1 MKNLT
6 GGSFV
11 AERDLETKGDRDMQ
25 KELTYEDI
33 QIGDTATFSKT
44 ISEFDIYQFAG
55 ITGDFNPMHINE
67 EFADTTIFEDRIA
80 HGLLTGS
87 FISTVLGMKLPGPN
101 SIYLSQSFTF
111 TAPVKIGDTI
121 TAKVEVIE
129 KQDEKKFIKLKTQV
143 WNQHKKMVVDG
154 EALVMKKYLS
164 NKQ

>member
-1 MKNLT
+1 MKNLR

-11 AERDLETKGDRDMQ
+11 AESYLEIKGDRDMQ

-101 SIYLSQSFTF
+101 SIYLSQSFSF

-164 NKQ
+164 NKK

>member
-1 MKNLT
+1 MK
-6 GGSFV
+6 
-11 AERDLETKGDRDMQ
+11 KGDRDMQ

-33 QIGDTATFSKT
+33 QIGDTAIFSKT

-67 EFADTTIFEDRIA
+67 EFADTTIFQDRIA

-101 SIYLSQSFTF
+101 SIYLSQSFKF

-121 TAKVEVIE
+121 TATVEVIE
-129 KQDEKKFIKLKTQV
+129 KHDDKKIIKLKTQV
-143 WNQHKKMVVDG
+143 WNQRKEMVVDG

-164 NKQ
+164 NKR

>member
-6 GGSFV
+6 GGPFV
-11 AERDLETKGDRDMQ
+11 AESHLEIKGDRDMQ

-101 SIYLSQSFTF
+101 SIYLSQSFSF

-164 NKQ
+164 NKK

>member
-11 AERDLETKGDRDMQ
+11 AESYLDIKGDRDMQ

-101 SIYLSQSFTF
+101 SIYLSQSFSF
-111 TAPVKIGDTI
+111 TAPVKMGDTI

-129 KQDEKKFIKLKTQV
+129 KQDDKKFIKLKTQV
-143 WNQHKKMVVDG
+143 WNQHKKIVVDG

-164 NKQ
+164 NKK